1 MSRFEKLEISI
12 KPKPLSEK
20 ADKEYDEAYY
30 LELARESQLNGDFE
44 TALKYYSRAL
54 SYKTD
59 IPEAWIGQILCLI
72 DLAEFKEAIVW
83 ADRAAE
89 VIGTIPELLAVKAL
103 AMGRSGD
110 MERAIALSDQ
120 SLKKGDNKPILWFCR
135 GDLLAGQDPRNAN
148 FCFKKAVESDPDNPF
163 VNIRVGISLMS
174 VDEVSAALSYLK
186 KALLGQP
193 QNAFILFLIG
203 NCYHRIGMP
212 DNARVYYKKALKIN
226 PEYKECVTAQRRLR
240 RLGFF
245 RKFTNWLRNLFRNRE
260 V

>member
-1 MSRFEKLEISI
+1 VSRFEKLEISI

-30 LELARESQLNGDFE
+30 LELARETQLNGDFE

-59 IPEAWIGQILCLI
+59 IPDAWIGQVLCLI

-103 AMGRSGD
+103 ALGRSGD
-110 MERAIALSDQ
+110 MDRAIAFSDQ
-120 SLKKGDNKPILWFCR
+120 SMKKGDNKPILWLCR

-148 FCFKKAVESDPDNPF
+148 FCFKKAVEADPDIPF
-163 VNIRVGISLMS
+163 VNLRIGVSLMS
-174 VDEVSAALSYLK
+174 VDEVSAALAYLK

-212 DNARVYYKKALKIN
+212 DNARDYYKKALKIN

-245 RKFTNWLRNLFRNRE
+245 RTFSNWLRNLFRNRE